1 MTCFHC
7 IFSSKIDY
15 NVRPKLKITLFPL
28 TRPTLSK
35 SFRSK
40 FVLLKILY
48 FRFVSPKDRYFRIT
62 EHIFVV
68 KKKKPTYLPTAKIV
82 GQVRGNRNIFNCGL
96 SMFVSQIQFI
106 LFFKFSS
113 YCFPNSTYFVS
124 QSQPF
129 CFPKSDFL
137 FPKFSNFVSQSQ
149 PFCFSQSTF
158 FVSQIQQFLFPK
170 FSIFCF
176 PKISLFV
183 SQIQHFFVFQNKH
196 FLLVN
201 SAYFVFPNS
210 AYFVFPNSAF
220 FVSQIQH
227 FLFSQ
232 IQHILL
238 S

>member
-1 MTCFHC
+1 MFSC

-15 NVRPKLKITLFPL
+15 NVRPKLKISLFPL

-40 FVLLKILY
+40 FVLLKILH

-68 KKKKPTYLPTAKIV
+68 KKKKKPTYPPTAKIV

-149 PFCFSQSTF
+149 PFCFPKSA
-158 FVSQIQQFLFPK
+158 FLFLTVSL
-170 FSIFCF
+170 FRF
-176 PKISLFV
+176 PNSAIFV
-183 SQIQHFFVFQNKH
+183 SQIQHILFPKNQSFC
-196 FLLVN
+196 
-201 SAYFVFPNS
+201 FPNS
-210 AYFVFPNSAF
+210 TF
-220 FVSQIQH
+220 FCIPK
-227 FLFSQ
+227 
-232 IQHILL
+232 
-238 S
+238 